1 MMTKLELELEI
12 DNTCEIFD
20 VTIDEIER
28 KILEA
33 KLFELVE
40 QLNGN
45 TIYLTV
51 Q

>member
-1 MMTKLELELEI
+1 MINTEQIEI
-12 DNTCEIFD
+12 TINETCDLLDN
-20 VTIDEIER
+20 VTDEIQKR
-28 KILEA
+28 VLEA

>member
-1 MMTKLELELEI
+1 MELEQQI
-12 DNTCEIFD
+12 DKMCQRL
-20 VTIDEIER
+20 DETTDTLQR
-28 KILEA
+28 KIIEA
-33 KLFELVE
+33 ELFALVE

>member
-1 MMTKLELELEI
+1 MTNIDQIENTINETCDLLDNVTSEVEKKL
-12 DNTCEIFD
+12 
-20 VTIDEIER
+20 
-28 KILEA
+28 LEA

>member
-1 MMTKLELELEI
+1 MTDQRIEKQI
-12 DNTCEIFD
+12 DETCEILD
-20 VTIDEIER
+20 KTLDETQR
-28 KILEA
+28 KVLEA

>member
-1 MMTKLELELEI
+1 MNNEQIENTINE
-12 DNTCEIFD
+12 TCEMLD
-20 VTIDEIER
+20 VATNELDR
-28 KILEA
+28 KVLEA

>member
-1 MMTKLELELEI
+1 MNSIEKQ
-12 DNTCEIFD
+12 
-20 VTIDEIER
+20 IDETCDLLDAVLNDFDK

>member
-1 MMTKLELELEI
+1 MTNNEQIENSINE
-12 DNTCEIFD
+12 TCDLLDIAVNEQ
-20 VTIDEIER
+20 EK

-45 TIYLTV
+45 TIYLMV

>member
-1 MMTKLELELEI
+1 MNNEQIENTINE
-12 DNTCEIFD
+12 TCEMLD
-20 VTIDEIER
+20 LAVNEHE
-28 KILEA
+28 KKLLEA
-33 KLFELVE
+33 KIFELVE

>member
-1 MMTKLELELEI
+1 MELEKAI
-12 DNTCEIFD
+12 DTMCQKL
-20 VTIDEIER
+20 DETTDLLQRRIIEA
-28 KILEA
+28 E
-33 KLFELVE
+33 LFALVE

>member
-1 MMTKLELELEI
+1 MTNIEQIEI
-12 DNTCEIFD
+12 TINETCELLDNAITD
-20 VTIDEIER
+20 YE
-28 KILEA
+28 KKLLEA

-45 TIYLTV
+45 TIYLTM

>member
-1 MMTKLELELEI
+1 MEMIEKQI
-12 DNTCEIFD
+12 DETCEMLD
-20 VTIDEIER
+20 NAKSDYE
-28 KILEA
+28 KKLLEA
-33 KLFELVE
+33 RLFELVE

>member
-1 MMTKLELELEI
+1 MMNNEQIENTINE
-12 DNTCEIFD
+12 TCEMLD
-20 VTIDEIER
+20 VATNELDR
-28 KILEA
+28 KVLEA

>member
-1 MMTKLELELEI
+1 MNNEQLENTINE
-12 DNTCEIFD
+12 TCEMLDLAVSEFD
-20 VTIDEIER
+20 
-28 KILEA
+28 KKLLEA

>member
-1 MMTKLELELEI
+1 MTNIEQQI
-12 DNTCEIFD
+12 DETCEMLD
-20 VTIDEIER
+20 NAKSEMER

>member
-1 MMTKLELELEI
+1 MNHIEKQI
-12 DNTCEIFD
+12 DETCELLDIS
-20 VTIDEIER
+20 TNEMER

-33 KLFELVE
+33 RLFELVE